1 MMEIVLNVIYFKYYN
16 KMKKEKSRENQIIK
30 INLMNKKSK
39 FDLFV
44 ETIKDSL
51 FNVLYLLLQQEDEGY
66 KNEIIPGIIELL
78 QVLNFSLS
86 PDVKYIYLV

>member
-1 MMEIVLNVIYFKYYN
+1 
-16 KMKKEKSRENQIIK
+16 MKKDNSKEEHIIE

-51 FNVLYLLLQQEDEGY
+51 FNVLYLLLQQEDEGWQY
-66 KNEIIPGIIELL
+66 EAFLTLIELL
-78 QVLNFSLS
+78 QLLNYPIS
-86 PDVKYIYLV
+86 PSVNIINIVWDFLPWR